1 MPSPACLR
9 IDSAT
14 PKPCTNAA
22 HSAGLQVAQLQETEV
37 LNAGCS
43 NGDANNNDDTVASLA
58 ILSNPQMINGT
69 SVLFPVVSNI
79 DSDSNKPSDV
89 AAYYRTNSVVSIL

>member
-1 MPSPACLR
+1 M
-9 IDSAT
+9 
-14 PKPCTNAA
+14 
-22 HSAGLQVAQLQETEV
+22 
-37 LNAGCS
+37 
-43 NGDANNNDDTVASLA
+43 ASLA

-89 AAYYRTNSVVSIL
+89 AAYYRTNSVVSSLFLLIVKLICMGSHKLCYSIAHDSILPSLHGCTQQEHQCGDPIADY